1 MTTLTSSADF
11 VDTFLLL
18 GWRPRAEPE
27 RGPGLLFAVG
37 LAPDI
42 FLVEPEPLALGVEVR
57 ANFFLVLA
65 LGVEPGGFF
74 AVRGNFF
81 GEVGRRL
88 LWSDR
93 GASVF
98 LGGAARGAA
107 LCNRRRCNLR
117 LFCGSSCRTGVCRA
131 GVRTRWISNGH
142 ARKMCRQEERQA
154 DWATAAIGL
163 WSDKR
168 Y

>member
-57 ANFFLVLA
+57 ANFFSVLA
-65 LGVEPGGFF
+65 LGVEPGVFF

-81 GEVGRRL
+81 GGVYRRL
-88 LWSDR
+88 L
-93 GASVF
+93 
-98 LGGAARGAA
+98 
-107 LCNRRRCNLR
+107 
-117 LFCGSSCRTGVCRA
+117 
-131 GVRTRWISNGH
+131 
-142 ARKMCRQEERQA
+142 
-154 DWATAAIGL
+154 
-163 WSDKR
+163 
-168 Y
+168 